1 VSEYEAIV
9 YDLDGTLVRLDVD
22 WDAVA
27 ARCGAVLRA
36 RDVEA
41 AGASIWEMRERAAE
55 NDLLERVDET
65 IAEFE
70 REGARSASRLPL
82 ADELPRDEA
91 VGVCSLNASAACRI
105 ALELHGLD
113 GHVGTVVGR
122 DSVETVK
129 PDPEPLLAAV
139 EALGATPERTLFI
152 GDSDT
157 DEIAAQRAG
166 TEFEWVA
173 DRV

>member
-1 VSEYEAIV
+1 VTEYEAIV

-22 WDAVA
+22 WEAVA
-27 ARCGAVLRA
+27 GRCGAILRA
-36 RDVEA
+36 RDVDVA
-41 AGASIWEMRERAAE
+41 DASIWEMRERAA
-55 NDLLERVDET
+55 DHGLLERVDEA

-70 REGARSASRLPL
+70 REGARSARRLPL
-82 ADELPRDEA
+82 ADELPRDEP
-91 VGVCSLNASAACRI
+91 VGVCSLNAAAACRI

-129 PDPEPLLAAV
+129 PDPGPLLAAV
-139 EALGATPERTLFI
+139 EALGAAPERTLFI
-152 GDSDT
+152 GDSNT
-157 DEIAAQRAG
+157 DEVAARRAG
-166 TEFEWVA
+166 TDFEWVQ